1 MSWLPHVV
9 NQFSLAFSCPL
20 GVSRD
25 VSLQVI
31 STPTVDMDE
40 EKTLWCDIC
49 ARVEASGGA
58 DGLKETPTKSLLGR
72 GFLGVLISKDVYE
85 FTM

>member
-1 MSWLPHVV
+1 
-9 NQFSLAFSCPL
+9 
-20 GVSRD
+20 
-25 VSLQVI
+25 
-31 STPTVDMDE
+31 MDE

>member
-1 MSWLPHVV
+1 
-9 NQFSLAFSCPL
+9 
-20 GVSRD
+20 
-25 VSLQVI
+25 
-31 STPTVDMDE
+31 MDE
-40 EKTLWCDIC
+40 EKTLWCGIC

-72 GFLGVLISKDVYE
+72 GFPGVLISKDVSE